1 MKSSLEGARG
11 RRYIGVSELAN
22 QATTVLAEQGTVQGK
37 GTVSDFPDERTVRYY
52 LSEGL
57 ISPAVEKQG
66 TASVFGYIHL
76 LQLLAIK
83 KLQSDHIPIRKIREI
98 VGGSNERQLERLL
111 FTGGDAGERNDARR
125 YLESLLVRPSVSE
138 SRTGA
143 PRPRSP
149 ASPTQAYMSPPGE
162 AEVSAFASEGIAK
175 WERVEVEPGLEM
187 HIRSDYVLNS
197 DQSSL
202 SRIRDLIEKA
212 LRMLILNQKQ

>member
-125 YLESLLVRPSVSE
+125 YLESLLVKPSVNE
-138 SRTGA
+138 SRTSA
-143 PRPRSP
+143 ARPRS
-149 ASPTQAYMSPPGE
+149 AAAPTGAYMRPPEE

-202 SRIRDLIEKA
+202 SRIRNLIEKA
-212 LRMLILNQKQ
+212 LRLLILNQKQ